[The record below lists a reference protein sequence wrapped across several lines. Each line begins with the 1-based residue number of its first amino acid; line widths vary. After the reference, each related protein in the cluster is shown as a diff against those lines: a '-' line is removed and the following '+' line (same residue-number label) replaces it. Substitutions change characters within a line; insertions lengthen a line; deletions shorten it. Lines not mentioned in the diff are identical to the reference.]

1 MPDGKAPSTGRWNPA
16 DNHTGQTSRT
26 FVFGRSGCGKSTLTR
41 LLYSRPQPGLAV
53 WVVDPLRE
61 HPVPVGAGG
70 KRFRLPPGTFVEAG
84 AGYDLA
90 DQVGRQA
97 LEHGNV
103 LLVVEEAALCHQGRK
118 PPPGLMLC
126 AIEGRHR
133 GVHLLVLSQRPSA
146 VHHDLKAQAT
156 DYCVFSLWTPPDV
169 EAVKDLGFDPDAV
182 RGLPVG
188 AYLHC
193 AAGGAPH
200 KHTGAASPCTDKE
213 QDT

>member
-1 MPDGKAPSTGRWNPA
+1 MPDGRAPTATERWMQEDPHA
-16 DNHTGQTSRT
+16 VQTARV
-26 FVFGRSGCGKSTLTR
+26 FVFGRSGCGKSTLAR
-41 LLYSRPQPGLAV
+41 LIYSRPQRPGVAV

-61 HPVPVGAGG
+61 HPVPVGPGG
-70 KRFRLPPGTFVEAG
+70 KRFRLPPGTFVDSG

-97 LEHGNV
+97 LAQGNV

-182 RGLPVG
+182 RALPVG
-188 AYLHC
+188 SYLHC
-193 AAGGAPH
+193 AAGGQPH
-200 KHTGAASPCTDKE
+200 QHTGASSPCTE
-213 QDT
+213 